1 MTLDRAGFPFIGGA
15 AMPALLLL
23 LVGQS
28 LLALALTMLPVAVAL
43 FFRDPERHPPK
54 ARDAVVSP
62 ADGRVLYVGSGQLEI
77 APPGDWNQ
85 ISIFLSPL
93 DVHVNRVPV
102 SGRIT
107 RVDYHAGQFLPAYRR
122 GAGAHNERSEI
133 WLDHEGQD
141 IVFRQVVGA
150 LARRVVCRVT
160 TGTPVQTGERFGIMK
175 FGSRM
180 DLFLP
185 PDAVLL
191 AEEGGHVRGG
201 ETIVAR
207 LMRPS

>member
-15 AMPALLLL
+15 AIPTLTLLLA
-23 LVGQS
+23 GQAS
-28 LLALALTMLPVAVAL
+28 LALALTILPVAVAL
-43 FFRDPERHPPK
+43 FFRDPERHPPNEP
-54 ARDAVVSP
+54 DVVVSP
-62 ADGRVLYVGSGQLEI
+62 ADGRVLYVGPGQREI

-107 RVDYHAGQFLPAYRR
+107 RVDYQPGQFLPAYRTD
-122 GAGAHNERSEI
+122 AGTHNERSEV

-141 IVFRQVVGA
+141 VVFRQVVGA

-185 PDAVLL
+185 PDAALVI
-191 AEEGGHVRGG
+191 EEGRRVRGG

-207 LMRPS
+207 LTRSS

>member
-15 AMPALLLL
+15 ALPTLTLLLA
-23 LVGQS
+23 GQAS
-28 LLALALTMLPVAVAL
+28 LALALTILPVAVAL
-43 FFRDPERHPPK
+43 FFRDPERHPPNEP
-54 ARDAVVSP
+54 DVVVSP
-62 ADGRVLYVGSGQLEI
+62 ADGRGLYVGPGQQEI

-85 ISIFLSPL
+85 VSIFLSPL

-107 RVDYHAGQFLPAYRR
+107 RVDYQPGQFFPAYRTD
-122 GAGAHNERSEI
+122 AGTHNERSEV

-141 IVFRQVVGA
+141 VVFRQVVGA

-160 TGTPVQTGERFGIMK
+160 TGTPVQTGDRFGIMK

-185 PDAVLL
+185 PDAALL
-191 AEEGGHVRGG
+191 IEEGRRVRGG

-207 LMRPS
+207 LMRSS